1 MKDLNILAIESS
13 CDDTCAAILRNDF
26 VLSSVVFSQND
37 HKNFGGIVPEIASSA
52 HLEKIRQVVT
62 DAIFQSKLE
71 ENDINLIVYTKEPG
85 LLGSLLV
92 GKCFAESYSF
102 AKDIPCIGV
111 NHIKGHIFSPFLN
124 KNFFGKFPHLCLSV
138 SGGHTQLILVESFQK
153 FEIIGESLDDAVGEA
168 FDKIGKMLG
177 LEYPAGPLIEKFS
190 EKGFDKFIFSNT
202 IVNDLNYSFSGIK
215 TAFMNFLKKN
225 IDTNKNFIEENLSD
239 ICFSIQKKLVHMLIE
254 KLKKSIEIYKDI
266 KAISVVGGVACNSFL
281 KNSIYDIA
289 KKKNL
294 EFYFPEKKFSTDNAA
309 MIGLV
314 GYFEF
319 LNIN

>member
-13 CDDTCAAILRNDF
+13 CDDTCAAILRNDS
-26 VLSSVVFSQND
+26 VLSSIVFSQND
-37 HKNFGGIVPEIASSA
+37 HKNFGGVVPEIASTA
-52 HLEKIRQVVT
+52 HLKKIRQVVR
-62 DAIFQSKLE
+62 DAILQSKLE
-71 ENDINLIVYTKEPG
+71 EKDINLIVYTKEPG

-102 AKDIPCIGV
+102 AKTIPCIGI

-124 KNFFGKFPHLCLSV
+124 KNFFAKFPHICLSV
-138 SGGHTQLILVESFQK
+138 SGGHTQLILVESLQK
-153 FEIIGESLDDAVGEA
+153 FEIIGETLDDAVGEA

-239 ICFSIQKKLVHMLIE
+239 ICFSIQKKLVDMLIG
-254 KLKKSIEIYKDI
+254 KLKKSLEIYKEI

-294 EFYFPEKKFSTDNAA
+294 EFYFPEKKFCTDNAA

>member
-1 MKDLNILAIESS
+1 LKDLNILAIESS

-124 KNFFGKFPHLCLSV
+124 KNFFAKFPHLCLSV

-153 FEIIGESLDDAVGEA
+153 FEIIGETLDDAVGEA

-239 ICFSIQKKLVHMLIE
+239 ICFSIQKKLVDMLIG

-266 KAISVVGGVACNSFL
+266 KAISLVGGVACNSFL